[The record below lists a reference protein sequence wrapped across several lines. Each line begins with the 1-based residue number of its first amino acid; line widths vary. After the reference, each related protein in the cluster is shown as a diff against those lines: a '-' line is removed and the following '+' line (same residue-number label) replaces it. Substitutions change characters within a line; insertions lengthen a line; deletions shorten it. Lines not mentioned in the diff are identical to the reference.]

1 MMKKFNV
8 MWKDTREVSITI
20 FAESKEDAL
29 RKWEDGEWKDT
40 DIEVNDQDVVCE
52 NGEFVQIEE
61 EMNHE
66 QTH

>member
-1 MMKKFNV
+1 MKKFNV

-20 FAESKEDAL
+20 IAENKAEAL

-52 NGEFVQIEE
+52 NGEYVQIEE
-61 EMNHE
+61 DI
-66 QTH
+66 